1 MGLENDCFLWDL
13 KVNALASLAKMVD
26 CSLTNYVVM
35 CLIPVAVTQSFKF
48 QMLYLFQ
55 AKVEGQAIA
64 EWIFTLNVYVTWWK
78 HTIRA
83 FFLAAIYPVVFW
95 IVTVIVIEL
104 CYLNCLILSLHFLG
118 HALFSSFIIKTDF
131 LMSLL
136 ILLWITR
143 ETFKKGYVN
152 YFAKIYLQL
161 N

>member
-48 QMLYLFQ
+48 QMLYPFQ

-131 LMSLL
+131 WCHYLSCCESPEKHSKKDMLT
-136 ILLWITR
+136 ILLKFICS
-143 ETFKKGYVN
+143 
-152 YFAKIYLQL
+152 
-161 N
+161 

>member
-35 CLIPVAVTQSFKF
+35 YLIPVAVTQSFKF

-64 EWIFTLNVYVTWWK
+64 EWIF
-78 HTIRA
+78 
-83 FFLAAIYPVVFW
+83 FW

-131 LMSLL
+131 WCHYLSCCESPEKHSKKDMLT
-136 ILLWITR
+136 ILLKFICS
-143 ETFKKGYVN
+143 
-152 YFAKIYLQL
+152 
-161 N
+161 

>member
-13 KVNALASLAKMVD
+13 KANALASLAKMVD

-35 CLIPVAVTQSFKF
+35 RLIPVAVTQSFKF

-64 EWIFTLNVYVTWWK
+64 EWIF
-78 HTIRA
+78 
-83 FFLAAIYPVVFW
+83 FW

-152 YFAKIYLQL
+152 YFTKIYLQL